1 MQKRHIHKPVEENC
15 QKCHDPHGS
24 NNPMLIPESEPEFCF
39 SCHEDIEEL
48 IKTSNN
54 VHDAIFSEGSCSSC
68 HAPHASSLPRLLDKP
83 MLEMCLS
90 CHDREVKGHDGTILK
105 NIAELMDENPFKHG
119 PIQQNNCIACHN
131 PHASNIF
138 RRLVSYF
145 PREFYTPFD
154 LGEYNLCFQCH
165 TKDTFLIEQT
175 TALTNF
181 RDGDLN
187 LHYLH
192 VNKKVKGRTCRAC
205 HAVHAS
211 KQQAHVRSKVPFGD
225 WEFPVSFKANIDGGS
240 CESGCHDEK
249 KYSRKYK
256 KIEPIK

>member
-1 MQKRHIHKPVEENC
+1 
-15 QKCHDPHGS
+15 
-24 NNPMLIPESEPEFCF
+24 
-39 SCHEDIEEL
+39 
-48 IKTSNN
+48 
-54 VHDAIFSEGSCSSC
+54 
-68 HAPHASSLPRLLDKP
+68 

-138 RRLVSYF
+138 RRLVSYY

-192 VNKKVKGRTCRAC
+192 VNKKVKGRSCRAC
-205 HAVHAS
+205 HAMHAS

-225 WEFPVSFKANIDGGS
+225 WEFPVSFKANIDGGT